1 MDAPETPGT
10 ETPGTETPGPG
21 TPPPRQ
27 RLKRDKCDEPVQ
39 KKSRFN
45 PAWWPALRQERQ
57 KKLPFKGTLGVEG
70 EGEWWVEGDTVRLE
84 LTAVH
89 KAYMAMI
96 KEKDDEIEALKK
108 NMMTL
113 SKHFAIDMDHLQSKH
128 ESLCDDLSITEEEL
142 GIIQSTQKE
151 WIGRTLKMKFIL
163 DEIKKVGALPKD
175 HADWVFPMV
184 DDITI
189 PDVSINIRDE
199 FVPTAQTDNIDWS
212 DDEDDGVDLWPHP
225 DPVFTD
231 DGGVDNLS
239 DATIGFTD
247 DEEEDGLDEFGSMM
261 NVINFVITES
271 QTRTIQR
278 TIHYYGLPRAIL
290 ERNAT
295 RIQRAWREYRR
306 SECVARSRRIRTIAA
321 NKIQRAWCQRC
332 YDKLLRKI
340 AVSKIQRAWRQRAWR
355 QRCYDK
361 MIARFSLINIQG
373 PGVPPIH
380 FDFNYI

>member
-1 MDAPETPGT
+1 MDARGTPGT
-10 ETPGTETPGPG
+10 PGTPATPGTPG

-96 KEKDDEIEALKK
+96 KEKDDEIETLKK

-113 SKHFAIDMDHLQSKH
+113 SKHFAIDMDNLQSEH
-128 ESLCDDLSITEEEL
+128 ESLRDDLITTEEEL

-175 HADWVFPMV
+175 HADWVYPMV

-199 FVPTAQTDNIDWS
+199 FVPTTQTDNIDWS
-212 DDEDDGVDLWPHP
+212 DEEDD
-225 DPVFTD
+225 D
-231 DGGVDNLS
+231 D
-239 DATIGFTD
+239 D
-247 DEEEDGLDEFGSMM
+247 DEYDEYDEYDMYAIPSHMM
-261 NVINFVITES
+261 NFIIVDGHLYI
-271 QTRTIQR
+271 
-278 TIHYYGLPRAIL
+278 PRAIL

-295 RIQRAWREYRR
+295 RIQRAWRDYRR
-306 SECVARSRRIRTIAA
+306 SEWIDTERRIRTIAA
-321 NKIQRAWCQRC
+321 
-332 YDKLLRKI
+332 
-340 AVSKIQRAWRQRAWR
+340 SKIQRAWR

-361 MIARFSLINIQG
+361 MLAGFNVINIQV
-373 PGVPPIH
+373 PCVPPIH

>member
-10 ETPGTETPGPG
+10 
-21 TPPPRQ
+21 PPTRQ
-27 RLKRDKCDEPVQ
+27 MLKRDKCDEPVQ

-70 EGEWWVEGDTVRLE
+70 EGEGEWWVEGDTIRLE

-96 KEKDDEIEALKK
+96 KEKDDEIETLKK

-212 DDEDDGVDLWPHP
+212 DEDM
-225 DPVFTD
+225 
-231 DGGVDNLS
+231 S

-247 DEEEDGLDEFGSMM
+247 DEDEEEDGLYEFGSMM
-261 NVINFVITES
+261 NVINFVAQRGAES

-278 TIHYYGLPRAIL
+278 TIHIEVYYGLPRLLLNQYATGIQRAWREHRQRECVEGIRIRTL
-290 ERNAT
+290 AVSHIMERNAT
-295 RIQRAWREYRR
+295 RIQRVWRDYRR
-306 SECVARSRRIRTIAA
+306 SECVARPRRIRTIAA
-321 NKIQRAWCQRC
+321 
-332 YDKLLRKI
+332 
-340 AVSKIQRAWRQRAWR
+340 SKIQKAWR

-361 MIARFSLINIQG
+361 MLAGFNVINMQG
-373 PGVPPIH
+373 LGVHPIH

>member
-1 MDAPETPGT
+1 MDAHGT
-10 ETPGTETPGPG
+10 TGTGTPG

-27 RLKRDKCDEPVQ
+27 MLKRDKCDEPVQ
-39 KKSRFN
+39 KKSRSN
-45 PAWWPALRQERQ
+45 PAWWPALRP
-57 KKLPFKGTLGVEG
+57 KKLGFKSAVGG
-70 EGEWWVEGDTVRLE
+70 EGGGEGEGDTVRLE
-84 LTAVH
+84 ITAVH

-113 SKHFAIDMDHLQSKH
+113 SKHFAIDMDNLQSEH
-128 ESLCDDLSITEEEL
+128 ESLCDDLNTTEEEL

-163 DEIKKVGALPKD
+163 DEIKKVGALPED

-212 DDEDDGVDLWPHP
+212 DEDM
-225 DPVFTD
+225 
-231 DGGVDNLS
+231 S

-247 DEEEDGLDEFGSMM
+247 DEDDEDVLSTVSLRDVLLRDTLEMVATGNVTRAFMDGTIFIVTLDF
-261 NVINFVITES
+261 
-271 QTRTIQR
+271 
-278 TIHYYGLPRAIL
+278 PRAIL

-295 RIQRAWREYRR
+295 RIQRAWREHRQRECVEGIRIRTLAVSRILERNATRIQRAWRDYRR
-306 SECVARSRRIRTIAA
+306 SECVARPRRIRTIAA
-321 NKIQRAWCQRC
+321 
-332 YDKLLRKI
+332 
-340 AVSKIQRAWRQRAWR
+340 SKIQRTWREH
-355 QRCYDK
+355 CHDK
-361 MIARFSLINIQG
+361 MLARFSVINMHG
-373 PGVPPIH
+373 LGVTPIH